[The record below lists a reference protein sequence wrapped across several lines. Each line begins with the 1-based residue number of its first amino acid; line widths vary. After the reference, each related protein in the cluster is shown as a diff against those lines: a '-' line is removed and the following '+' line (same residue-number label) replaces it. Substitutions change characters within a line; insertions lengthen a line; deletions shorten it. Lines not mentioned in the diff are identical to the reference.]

1 MPIDSLIQSIS
12 ISTLDLPLTEPFS
25 IATGK
30 QDEVKNVLVKVS
42 LRNGIVG
49 LGEAAPFPAVNGE
62 TQESTVACLEKVKG
76 DILGTDIRNWRKI
89 LEDHSKNFMH
99 HHAALC
105 GLQMAMAD
113 AVSKYYEIPLA
124 VLFGGAS
131 DHLKTDMTVT
141 ASDVE
146 HAEYSA
152 KAILKRGINTIKI
165 KTTGQNIELDFER
178 VKAIKNAAPSA
189 DLIVDGNCG
198 YTLRTAIEFIDRLEK
213 ENISLLFLEQPLPRE
228 QWKEMAILAKES
240 STKIA
245 ADESARDARDVLKIV
260 NDRSAHV
267 INIKLMKCGLFE
279 AQRMVEIAKAAG
291 LELMIGGMV
300 ETILSMSFSA
310 HFAAGQGGF
319 HYADLDTP
327 LFVKSHPFMGGFTMN
342 GEIIKLDLNHPGHGV
357 HLNDHY
363 QS

>member
-12 ISTLDLPLTEPFS
+12 ISPLDLPLTEPFS

-30 QDEVKNVLVKVS
+30 QDEVKNVLIQVY
-42 LRNGIVG
+42 LTNGIVG

-62 TQESTVACLEKVKG
+62 TQEGAISCLEKIKG
-76 DILGTDIRNWRKI
+76 DLVGKDIRSWKKI
-89 LEDHSKNFMH
+89 LENHSNSFFH
-99 HHAALC
+99 HHSALC
-105 GLQMAMAD
+105 GLQMALAD
-113 AVSKYYEIPLA
+113 AVSRYYEIPLS
-124 VLFGGAS
+124 VLFGGSS
-131 DHLKTDMTVT
+131 DTLKTDMTIT

-152 KAILKRGINTIKI
+152 KAILNRGINTIKI

-189 DLIVDGNCG
+189 DLIIDGNCG
-198 YTLRTAIEFIDRLEK
+198 YTLRSAIELIDRLEK

-245 ADESARDARDVLKIV
+245 ADESARDAKDVLRIV

-310 HFAAGQGGF
+310 HFAAGAGGF

-327 LFVKSHPFMGGFTMN
+327 LFIKSHPFTGGFVLK
-342 GEIIKLDLNHPGHGV
+342 GDIIKLDLDCPGHGV
-357 HLNDHY
+357 HLK
-363 QS
+363 

>member
-1 MPIDSLIQSIS
+1 MATDSLIQFIS

-30 QDEVKNVLVKVS
+30 QDHVKNVLVEVRLS
-42 LRNGIVG
+42 NGIVG

-62 TQESTVACLEKVKG
+62 TQEATISCLDKIKG
-76 DILGTDIRNWRKI
+76 DLVGKDIRNWKKV
-89 LEDHSKNFMH
+89 LESNSKSFMH
-99 HHAALC
+99 HSSALC
-105 GLQMAMAD
+105 GLQMALAD
-113 AVSKYYEIPLA
+113 AVSKFYEIPLA
-124 VLFGGAS
+124 VLFGGSS
-131 DHLKTDMTVT
+131 DSLKTDMTIT

-165 KTTGQNIELDFER
+165 KTTGQDIDLDFER

-189 DLIVDGNCG
+189 DLIIDGNCG
-198 YTLRTAIEFIDRLEK
+198 YTLRSAIELIDRLEK

-245 ADESARDARDVLKIV
+245 ADESARDAKDVLKIV
-260 NDRSAHV
+260 NERSAHV

-310 HFAAGQGGF
+310 HFAAGVGGF

-327 LFVKSHPFMGGFTMN
+327 LFITSHPFKGGFSLN

-357 HLNDHY
+357 HLK
-363 QS
+363 